1 MSNSWLDEQI
11 MMTLS
16 GIAYYGDVSGQLKN
30 PTYATQNDWSLV
42 WGPVDDWYGN
52 RAYAALSASTGKYA
66 VAIRGTDTDFGWD
79 AFINMYNDLNV
90 LWQVEWDYFFAS
102 QGAMVSQGTYTQLS
116 YLLDHATWDG
126 QTLAQFIE
134 SIPAGTPIAVT
145 GHSLG
150 GNLATVLGAW
160 ISFKR
165 GPQSGTPDNS
175 TEIYT
180 FAAPSPGNRAFAS
193 AYNARLPSS
202 FRYWNSLDIVPRA
215 WDNLPELYSIYDSIG
230 IPTPQWIQDAIY
242 TILYLPLE
250 YSEWRYSSYYQQNNG
265 DGSKLLGS
273 PAPWITDWISEA
285 ISQHAVNTYL
295 GLLNAPLIK
304 PSANLALSSLRAG
317 PAISR
322 LSVDK
327 EKLPPDFIAQVAAFS
342 QKSSTAA
349 RLRNRLL

>member
-66 VAIRGTDTDFGWD
+66 VAVRGTDTDFGWD

-90 LWQVEWDYFFAS
+90 LWQVEWDYFFAG

-134 SIPAGTPIAVT
+134 GIPAKTPIAVT

-160 ISFKR
+160 KSFKR
-165 GPQSGTPDNS
+165 GPHPIRPT
-175 TEIYT
+175 T
-180 FAAPSPGNRAFAS
+180 APRFTLSQRPARAIV
-193 AYNARLPSS
+193 RLPA
-202 FRYWNSLDIVPRA
+202 RITR
-215 WDNLPELYSIYDSIG
+215 
-230 IPTPQWIQDAIY
+230 
-242 TILYLPLE
+242 
-250 YSEWRYSSYYQQNNG
+250 
-265 DGSKLLGS
+265 GS
-273 PAPWITDWISEA
+273 PAASVTGIVSTSFLAPGITCPSCTAFTIRLASA
-285 ISQHAVNTYL
+285 RQRGYRMPFTPFCTYL
-295 GLLNAPLIK
+295 WNGA
-304 PSANLALSSLRAG
+304 SG
-317 PAISR
+317 
-322 LSVDK
+322 
-327 EKLPPDFIAQVAAFS
+327 
-342 QKSSTAA
+342 STARITSRTMETA
-349 RLRNRLL
+349 ANSPAVPRLGSQSGLAKRSLNMPSTRIWDC